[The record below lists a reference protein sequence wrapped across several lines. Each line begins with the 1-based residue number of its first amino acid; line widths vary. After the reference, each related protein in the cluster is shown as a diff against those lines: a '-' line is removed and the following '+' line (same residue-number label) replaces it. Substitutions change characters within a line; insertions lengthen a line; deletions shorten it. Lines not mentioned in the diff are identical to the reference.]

1 MIAYVENSKEPT
13 KNVLELISKYNEF
26 PGQKVEIWKLFLLSW
41 IPAMNDWNLKL
52 EAWHY
57 LQKHQKK
64 KKKYFVTN
72 STKYVQDLCV
82 ETYRILMKDMEDVN
96 TWRDRRVFIVGISI
110 LLRCQFFP
118 TSPINSM

>member
-1 MIAYVENSKEPT
+1 MKAIFAILNPSNERLKFETRSLTLFT
-13 KNVLELISKYNEF
+13 KA
-26 PGQKVEIWKLFLLSW
+26 P
-41 IPAMNDWNLKL
+41 
-52 EAWHY
+52 
-57 LQKHQKK
+57 KK

-72 STKYVQDLCV
+72 STKYVQDLYV

>member
-1 MIAYVENSKEPT
+1 MKAIFAILNPSNERLKFETRSLTLFT
-13 KNVLELISKYNEF
+13 KT
-26 PGQKVEIWKLFLLSW
+26 P
-41 IPAMNDWNLKL
+41 
-52 EAWHY
+52 
-57 LQKHQKK
+57 K
-64 KKKYFVTN
+64 KKKYFVTD

-82 ETYRILMKDMEDVN
+82 ENYKTLMKDVEDVN